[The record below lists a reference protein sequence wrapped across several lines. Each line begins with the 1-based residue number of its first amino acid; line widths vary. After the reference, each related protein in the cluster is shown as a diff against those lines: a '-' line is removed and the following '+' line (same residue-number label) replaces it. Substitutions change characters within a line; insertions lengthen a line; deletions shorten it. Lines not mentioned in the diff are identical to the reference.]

1 MGEVQRLTNCTTGG
15 PVFVDVEDG
24 RIVRMYPI
32 DLADDDKGDW
42 VIEARG
48 RKFTPPRRTTL
59 SPHAQAQR
67 SMVYSPKR
75 ILHPMKRVDW
85 DPKGERNTQQPRR
98 LRATSRSAGTTA
110 LDLVTDELDPREAR
124 ERPRLHP
131 HHLQLAPPV
140 GQPRL
145 PPQRLLPLPQPH
157 GHGPHCAHNPDSWE
171 GWHWGAMPMWGNSH
185 RLGIPEQYDLLE
197 DALKHTEM
205 VVFWSSDPET
215 TGGGIYSAFESTSRR
230 YWMKELGIKMV
241 FVDPYYN
248 PTAELFSDKWFAPR
262 LGTDVAFGLGIA
274 HTWLAEGLYDKE
286 YVAERTTG
294 FDEWKD
300 YVLGMTDN
308 VPKTPEWA
316 ESECGIPA
324 RQIRALAREWGS
336 KKVMLAAGG
345 LGGWGGACR
354 SATGNE
360 WARTMVAL
368 AAMQGYGK
376 PGVNIWGTSQ
386 GAPSDCSFVFPGYAE
401 GGMSGDPEK
410 SAAGYRMLYR
420 IFAHETGLHPTVNAH
435 DSPEGIAIPRLRIPE
450 AMMHEKFEWRGK
462 GFCGPSIQSQMQK
475 YQYPAPGYPFVT
487 MYWRYGGSFF
497 GTMQQTNR
505 YVKAY
510 REGKV
515 RTVVNQSIW
524 MEGEAKFAD
533 IILPACTNF
542 ERWDMSEFGNCSGY
556 IPDNHTQTSHR
567 VIVFQKKCIEPLGES
582 RSDYDIFA
590 AVAERMGMGDV
601 FTEGGM
607 DEYDWC
613 KAYFDAT
620 DLPQI
625 TTWEEFEKKGYV
637 VVPFPDDYKSTPA
650 MRWFAE
656 GRKRDTPDWG
666 PSARRHRRLRG
677 PADAVRQDRVRQH
690 GAQAP
695 RDGRRRPRAAGDG
708 PAVHPELGGPPH
720 DGAVRQ
726 VPAADGEPAPA
737 LQLPHHGRLQGHVA
751 QRGGGAPHPARGRP
765 PLLDH
770 APEQRGRGGAGHRRG
785 RPHPRL
791 QRPRRRSSSP
801 PRSPSGWRR
810 APCTPTRAAPTTCR
824 PASPASPPTSPAAS
838 TSSPTNAS
846 SPRRPSAMSNNSC
859 LIQVEKWEGEA
870 S

>member
-75 ILHPMKRVDW
+75 VLYPMKRVDW
-85 DPKGERNTQQPRR
+85 DPEGERNTQNRGISGYER
-98 LRATSRSAGTTA
+98 ISWDEA
-110 LDLVTDELDPREAR
+110 LDLVTTELIREKR
-124 ERPRLHP
+124 ENGPGSILTTCSS
-131 HHLQLAPPV
+131 HHLWGNLGYRHSAYYRFLNLMGMV
-140 GQPRL
+140 
-145 PPQRLLPLPQPH
+145 H
-157 GHGPHCAHNPDSWE
+157 TAHNPDSWE

-205 VVFWSSDPET
+205 VVFWSADPES

-274 HTWLAEGLYDKE
+274 HTWLVEGTYDKE

-316 ESECGIPA
+316 ETECGIPA

-386 GAPSDCSFVFPGYAE
+386 GAPSDCAFVFPGYAE
-401 GGMSGDPEK
+401 GGMSGDTGEVGRRLPHALPHLRPQHR
-410 SAAGYRMLYR
+410 AAPDGQRAR
-420 IFAHETGLHPTVNAH
+420 LH
-435 DSPEGIAIPRLRIPE
+435 
-450 AMMHEKFEWRGK
+450 RGHRH
-462 GFCGPSIQSQMQK
+462 
-475 YQYPAPGYPFVT
+475 PAPAHPRGDD
-487 MYWRYGGSFF
+487 
-497 GTMQQTNR
+497 
-505 YVKAY
+505 A
-510 REGKV
+510 REV
-515 RTVVNQSIW
+515 R
-524 MEGEAKFAD
+524 
-533 IILPACTNF
+533 
-542 ERWDMSEFGNCSGY
+542 
-556 IPDNHTQTSHR
+556 
-567 VIVFQKKCIEPLGES
+567 
-582 RSDYDIFA
+582 
-590 AVAERMGMGDV
+590 VARQG
-601 FTEGGM
+601 
-607 DEYDWC
+607 
-613 KAYFDAT
+613 
-620 DLPQI
+620 L
-625 TTWEEFEKKGYV
+625 
-637 VVPFPDDYKSTPA
+637 
-650 MRWFAE
+650 
-656 GRKRDTPDWG
+656 
-666 PSARRHRRLRG
+666 LR
-677 PADAVRQDRVRQH
+677 P
-690 GAQAP
+690 
-695 RDGRRRPRAAGDG
+695 
-708 PAVHPELGGPPH
+708 VHPEPDAEVPVP
-720 DGAVRQ
+720 GAGLPVRHH
-726 VPAADGEPAPA
+726 VLALRRLVLRHHAADQPLREGVP
-737 LQLPHHGRLQGHVA
+737 
-751 QRGGGAPHPARGRP
+751 RGRAC
-765 PLLDH
+765 
-770 APEQRGRGGAGHRRG
+770 APW
-785 RPHPRL
+785 
-791 QRPRRRSSSP
+791 ST
-801 PRSPSGWRR
+801 SPSGWRAR
-810 APCTPTRAAPTTCR
+810 PSSPTSSCR
-824 PASPASPPTSPAAS
+824 PAPTS
-838 TSSPTNAS
+838 
-846 SPRRPSAMSNNSC
+846 SA
-859 LIQVEKWEGEA
+859 GT
-870 S
+870 

>member
-15 PVFVDVEDG
+15 PVFVDVQDG
-24 RIVRMYPI
+24 KIVRMYPI

-48 RKFTPPRRTTL
+48 RKFMPPRRTTL

-75 ILHPMKRVDW
+75 ILTPLKRVDW
-85 DPKGERNTQQPRR
+85 DPEGERNTQNRGI
-98 LRATSRSAGTTA
+98 SGYEEISWDEA
-110 LDLVTDELDPREAR
+110 LDLVTTELIREKR
-124 ERPRLHP
+124 ENGPGSILTTCSS
-131 HHLQLAPPV
+131 HHLWGNLGYRHSAYYRFLNLMGMV
-140 GQPRL
+140 
-145 PPQRLLPLPQPH
+145 H
-157 GHGPHCAHNPDSWE
+157 TAHNPDSWE

-205 VVFWSSDPET
+205 VVFWSADPES

-274 HTWLAEGLYDKE
+274 HTWLVEDLYDKE

-300 YVLGMTDN
+300 YVLGKTDD

-324 RQIRALAREWGS
+324 RQIRALAREWGT

-420 IFAHETGLHPTVNAH
+420 IFAHSTGLHPTVNAH
-435 DSPEGIAIPRLRIPE
+435 DSTEGIAIPRLRIPE

-510 REGKV
+510 REGERAHRRQPVDLDGGRGQV
-515 RTVVNQSIW
+515 RRHHPAGLHQLRALGHERVRQLLGLHPGQPQPDQPPGHRLPEEVHRAARREQVGLRHLRRRRRAHGHGRRLHRGRHGRARLVQGVLRRDRPPQDHHLGGVRE
-524 MEGEAKFAD
+524 EGLRRRAVPRRLQEHAGHA
-533 IILPACTNF
+533 LVRRGPQARHARLGPA
-542 ERWDMSEFGNCSGY
+542 
-556 IPDNHTQTSHR
+556 P
-567 VIVFQKKCIEPLGES
+567 
-582 RSDYDIFA
+582 
-590 AVAERMGMGDV
+590 
-601 FTEGGM
+601 
-607 DEYDWC
+607 
-613 KAYFDAT
+613 
-620 DLPQI
+620 
-625 TTWEEFEKKGYV
+625 
-637 VVPFPDDYKSTPA
+637 
-650 MRWFAE
+650 
-656 GRKRDTPDWG
+656 
-666 PSARRHRRLRG
+666 RRHRR
-677 PADAVRQDRVRQH
+677 VRR
-690 GAQAP
+690 AC
-695 RDGRRRPRAAGDG
+695 RRRRA
-708 PAVHPELGGPPH
+708 
-720 DGAVRQ
+720 
-726 VPAADGEPAPA
+726 
-737 LQLPHHGRLQGHVA
+737 
-751 QRGGGAPHPARGRP
+751 
-765 PLLDH
+765 
-770 APEQRGRGGAGHRRG
+770 
-785 RPHPRL
+785 
-791 QRPRRRSSSP
+791 RSSS
-801 PRSPSGWRR
+801 
-810 APCTPTRAAPTTCR
+810 
-824 PASPASPPTSPAAS
+824 
-838 TSSPTNAS
+838 
-846 SPRRPSAMSNNSC
+846 
-859 LIQVEKWEGEA
+859 
-870 S
+870 